1 MAEIDK
7 AERETALD
15 AERDALKA
23 EVHRL
28 TNAVLAAE
36 EDLRTARERETKH
49 LVKVREQY
57 IDQIAAAELT
67 ASEMKEAWRL
77 MRAGYTSI
85 SRNMT
90 KIEHWRACGG
100 DTVRPRMEYPDHVQV
115 VCDDDLGQGQVV
127 VLLCGTFRSD
137 GLLHPCIDM
146 KTSIMQEDLTE
157 EGPHRH
163 TPLNMPGM
171 EEDPN
176 GVTLGGLS
184 MLIAL
189 NYGVDFVMCT
199 GCAEEQE
206 P

>member
-1 MAEIDK
+1 MAETNE
-7 AERETALD
+7 AEREAALD
-15 AERDALKA
+15 AERNALKA

-49 LVKVREQY
+49 LVRVREQY
-57 IDQIAAAELT
+57 IDQITVAERT

-85 SRNMT
+85 SRNLT
-90 KIEHWRACGG
+90 KLDHWKVCGG
-100 DTVRPRMEYPDHVQV
+100 VRPRMEYPDHVEV
-115 VCDDDLGQGQVV
+115 VRTDDLGQGQYVV
-127 VLLCGTFRSD
+127 VLCGTLQPD
-137 GLLHPCIDM
+137 GLLQPCINM
-146 KTSIMQEDLTE
+146 KPNLMQDDPAE

-163 TPLNMPGM
+163 TPMNMPGM

-189 NYGVDFVMCT
+189 NYGASFVTCT
-199 GCAEEQE
+199 GCGEELE